1 MRPAGCFGGDNS
13 RSDYGMSP
21 GDLRFGRD
29 GSIRLPQDK
38 SESEIYQNNP
48 CAQIGHRIEV
58 DMNSTKCLLA
68 LTTIALVFAS
78 LTWAADDKDES
89 DINKRIDASAR
100 VLNEV
105 MATPDKAIPDSIM
118 SDARC
123 IAVVP
128 SMIKIAIG
136 IGGNH
141 GKGVATCRTSSG
153 WSAPAPIT
161 ITGGS
166 WGLQLGGQAV
176 DLVMVVTNDQGM
188 QHLLSSKFKLGAD
201 ASAAAGPVGRDA
213 TAGTDVK
220 MRAEVLTY
228 SRTRGLFAGIDL
240 SGAVI
245 NQDKDDTRILFGKMV
260 PFETILSGKVAAP
273 TGSGTFLEAVRKY
286 SSQAKDQAAK

>member
-1 MRPAGCFGGDNS
+1 MGTEEEANMNS
-13 RSDYGMSP
+13 RKY
-21 GDLRFGRD
+21 LWAF
-29 GSIRLPQDK
+29 
-38 SESEIYQNNP
+38 
-48 CAQIGHRIEV
+48 
-58 DMNSTKCLLA
+58 
-68 LTTIALVFAS
+68 TTVALVCAS
-78 LTWAADDKDES
+78 LVWAADDKDES
-89 DINKRIDASAR
+89 DINKRIDSAAN
-100 VLNEV
+100 VLNEI
-105 MATPDKAIPDSIM
+105 MGTPDKAIPDNIM

-123 IAVVP
+123 IAVIP
-128 SMIKIAIG
+128 SMVKIAIG

-141 GKGVATCRTSSG
+141 GKGVATCRTPNG

-220 MRAEVLTY
+220 LRAEVLTY

-240 SGAVI
+240 SGAVV
-245 NQDKDDTRILFGKMV
+245 NQDKDSTRILYGKMI
-260 PFETILSGKVAAP
+260 PFETILNGKVAP
-273 TGSGTFLEAVRKY
+273 PNGSDSFLAAVRKY
-286 SSQAKDQAAK
+286 SSQSKNQAAK